1 VLRILIIGSLLWC
14 SGVATGLADYLPQN
28 EAYPGGIAIIPIQSP
43 NQPTVYFNDQRT
55 PVLPDSKDSHHWL
68 AIIGLPLTLSA
79 GEQHITITN
88 PVRQQQS
95 FIVAPLTH
103 PLPTPTIIK
112 SPQEQAILDERDRIS
127 AITRQ
132 YSATNPFAQ
141 AFVPPVR
148 GVISHRFGDV
158 IDQLVQWHVAISTP
172 VGTQVVAPTNAV
184 AIAIEELPLLGL
196 TVFLDHGQG
205 VITAYSQLTDITIQ
219 TGQYVAQGKSIGR
232 VAAVDD
238 HPTAPLIWHAVINQ
252 AFINPLLLLDPAVA
266 IDPCQS

>member
-1 VLRILIIGSLLWC
+1 VLRILVISSLLWC
-14 SGVATGLADYLPQN
+14 SSAATGLADYLPQN
-28 EAYPGGIAIIPIQSP
+28 IAYPGGIAIIPIQSP
-43 NQPTVYFNDQRT
+43 NQPTVYLNDQRT

-103 PLPTPTIIK
+103 SLPEPTIIK
-112 SPQEQAILDERDRIS
+112 SPQEQALLAERDSIL

-158 IDQLVQWHVAISTP
+158 NDQLAQLYVTVSVP
-172 VGTQVVAPTNAV
+172 VGTQVIAPTNAV
-184 AIAIEELPLLGL
+184 AIAIKELPLLGQ

-205 VITAYSQLTDITIQ
+205 VITAYSQLTDITVQ
-219 TGQYVAQGKSIGR
+219 AGQYVAQGKPIGQIG
-232 VAAVDD
+232 AVNDNA
-238 HPTAPLIWHAVINQ
+238 TAPLIWHAVINQ
-252 AFINPLLLLDPAVA
+252 AFINPLLLLDPTVA